1 MQSDPMPEPAATTGS
16 DTSLSATIDEQKQLE
31 VVTSG
36 SRARWVDVASCNPP
50 ENMTLAPLIRLKD
63 DKRRETN

>member
-1 MQSDPMPEPAATTGS
+1 MQSDQMPEPAATTWN
-16 DTSLSATIDEQKQLE
+16 DPSLWATIDEQKHNKF
-31 VVTSG
+31 VTSE

-63 DKRRETN
+63 DKRREAN